1 MRTDEV
7 YKATMKAQAAAAP
20 QKKSALPVA
29 AGVKAAQEAA
39 LAPQKQADEQ
49 AAQKADLLKV
59 LGEIIPAAE
68 LGPLQHSCKAKN
80 LTENEAEYTVQCV
93 KHMFKDFVCLEM
105 YVNNTVP
112 GITLEEIE
120 ARLTGVG
127 AGWQEAG
134 AAAISKL
141 ENGQNGSAYI
151 MLRKVGVSE
160 ENAGALT
167 ANFGCSLHFNC
178 KEEGDDLGYED
189 DYPVENVKITVG
201 DYMYPKVLPVGQHK
215 SVWEQLT
222 SQGSEAQSKLSLNFK
237 TLEQAVEYLVSNLNM
252 EACDKT
258 GKVEDSRG
266 HSLLLSGTF
275 VGGNMALVKALV
287 GMVPN
292 QNCIACRIT
301 CRAKSAAVCNVVANS
316 LS

>member
-1 MRTDEV
+1 MG
-7 YKATMKAQAAAAP
+7 AAAAP
-20 QKKSALPVA
+20 QR
-29 AGVKAAQEAA
+29 
-39 LAPQKQADEQ
+39 QAEDQ

-59 LGEIIPAAE
+59 LGEIVPAAE
-68 LGPLQHSCKAKN
+68 LGPLQHSCKPKN
-80 LTENEAEYTVQCV
+80 LTENEAEYTVQCI

-112 GITLEEIE
+112 GITLESIE
-120 ARLTGVG
+120 ARLTGVNG
-127 AGWQEAG
+127 VWQEAG
-134 AAAISKL
+134 AGAISKL
-141 ENGQNGSAYI
+141 ENGQHASAYVI
-151 MLRKVGVSE
+151 LRKVGASD

-167 ANFGCSLHFNC
+167 GNFGCSLHFNC

-189 DYPVENVKITVG
+189 DYPIENVKVTVG
-201 DYMYPKVLPVGQHK
+201 DYMYPKVLPQGQHK
-215 SVWEQLT
+215 SVWEQLS
-222 SQGSEAQSKLSLNFK
+222 SQGQEAQAKLSLSFK
-237 TLEQAVEYLVSNLNM
+237 TLEQAVDYLVFNLNM
-252 EACDKT
+252 EPCDKT

-301 CRAKSAAVCNVVANS
+301 CRAKNSAVCNMIANS